1 MCPLFSR
8 VLRLWI
14 WSRCLLGLMGPSL
27 FIQAFLHCHLI
38 LAWLFAKIFID
49 RGPVGELRGCKQL
62 GDFLN
67 IVNCKCTSID
77 ATIGKLYCSGWSRSW
92 EWRKLIVCWNLIIKP
107 DTVVIGEFENFK
119 VFIRK
124 PPKLNQSYF
133 ANRENLIR
141 CIKHNGPFLHFLFL
155 YFSNFVRAM
164 KNTKI
169 N

>member
-1 MCPLFSR
+1 MIFWT
-8 VLRLWI
+8 LWI
-14 WSRCLLGLMGPSL
+14 
-27 FIQAFLHCHLI
+27 
-38 LAWLFAKIFID
+38 
-49 RGPVGELRGCKQL
+49 
-62 GDFLN
+62 
-67 IVNCKCTSID
+67 VNVHYID

-155 YFSNFVRAM
+155 YFSNFVRAS

-169 N
+169 NWYKLYIVQEYYLILEALQWMCKCCLFMDILGYLQI